1 MTTPATSTAT
11 TVAARAH
18 ARAQQGTV
26 VDCMPRLPPSEG
38 LLWDETVAGGNYT
51 HLVLP
56 AGARLT
62 LTDRD
67 GDACAHL
74 LLYVT
79 GRSWERLNVA
89 DTVKVQWNAYLRAG
103 SLLLS
108 DQGRVLATLTEDTS
122 GRHDTL
128 TGTSTAARNTAR
140 YGDGAAHGPSPAGR
154 ELFKLA
160 AAKHGLTP
168 RDLPPSLSF
177 FRGVRAE
184 EDGALTATGAA
195 GAGAR
200 VTLRAELPLTV
211 LIANTA
217 HPLDPRPAYRC
228 TPLVVR
234 AAPGAPAAPGDPLL
248 AATPEGERALLNTA
262 ALTAPAKETS

>member
-140 YGDGAAHGPSPAGR
+140 YGDGAAHGPSPP
-154 ELFKLA
+154 A
-160 AAKHGLTP
+160 ANSSSSP
-168 RDLPPSLSF
+168 PPSTGSP
-177 FRGVRAE
+177 RATCRRASRSS
-184 EDGALTATGAA
+184 GACGPRRTA
-195 GAGAR
+195 R
-200 VTLRAELPLTV
+200 S
-211 LIANTA
+211 
-217 HPLDPRPAYRC
+217 PRPAR
-228 TPLVVR
+228 P
-234 AAPGAPAAPGDPLL
+234 APGRGSPCGPSCRSP
-248 AATPEGERALLNTA
+248 
-262 ALTAPAKETS
+262 S